1 MFYFLIRSLN
11 AVRRAETPV
20 SCLQYSKKRFR
31 RSVATSLAKLVKLA
45 TRVFAFR
52 ECRAPE
58 CWIPPGGIDFAPP
71 RLVFKLERVIGAGH
85 IVFRVSGRIEF
96 EHVATIERAIAGEKG
111 PTALDLSDVTLVDR
125 DVVPCL
131 AR

>member
-1 MFYFLIRSLN
+1 
-11 AVRRAETPV
+11 VRIP
-20 SCLQYSKKRFR
+20 
-31 RSVATSLAKLVKLA
+31 LARIAKFVKLA

-52 ECRAPE
+52 ESRAPE

-131 AR
+131 ARLKNAGVALENCPAYVRQAMGRFRRAR